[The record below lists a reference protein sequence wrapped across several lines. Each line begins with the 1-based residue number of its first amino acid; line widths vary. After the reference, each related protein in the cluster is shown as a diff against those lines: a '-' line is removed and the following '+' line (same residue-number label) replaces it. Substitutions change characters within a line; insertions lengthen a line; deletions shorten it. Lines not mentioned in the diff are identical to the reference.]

1 MVSMSRERVIRDGER
16 PAAQRGAPLPVAP
29 QSLLPLLYAG
39 DQGYGWS
46 AGMRAIIHTLLDE
59 VTLPD
64 GAVVEVGCGG
74 GQLLGE
80 LQQRYPTRTVIGVDL
95 HPLALAHAR
104 DFVRPTANLSQA
116 ALPHLP
122 WQGDDVALL
131 LALDVFDQQGV
142 EMAAAL
148 TESYRVLRADG
159 ALVLRVSAHPR
170 LYGAHDRAFHTGQ
183 RYTRRQVQNA
193 LEQAGFAIQRLTYA
207 NALLSPP
214 VAAMRLA
221 QRWGVLDWQAAV
233 YQQRGFH
240 HVAAW
245 LLRQEAAWLRRAD
258 LPWGL
263 SLCAVARKP

>member
-1 MVSMSRERVIRDGER
+1 MSHER
-16 PAAQRGAPLPVAP
+16 AAHKGASSPVAP

-46 AGMRAIIHTLLDE
+46 AGMRAITHALLDD

-80 LQQRYPTRTVIGVDL
+80 LPQRYPMRTVVGVDL
-95 HPLALAHAR
+95 HPVALAYAR
-104 DFVRPTANLSQA
+104 DFLRPTVSLSQA

-122 WQGDDVALL
+122 WQAHAVALL

-142 EMAAAL
+142 ELAAAL

-183 RYTRRQVQNA
+183 RYTRRQVQDA
-193 LEQAGFAIQRLTYA
+193 LEHAGFAIQRLTYA

-221 QRWGVLDWQAAV
+221 QRWGVLGWQAAT

-245 LLRQEAAWLRRAD
+245 LLRQEATWLKHTD